1 VRDESDPSAQLQR
14 KEDNSSFPDLL
25 YKLQGWA
32 VVAQPL
38 LFWAVTICFLLG
50 MLSAIHL
57 VHNQKEITMKTI
69 TASLFALVLSA
80 PFALANGC
88 GMHGEQEASMS
99 CITGQAWDA
108 EAKQCVDTSA

>member
-1 VRDESDPSAQLQR
+1 M
-14 KEDNSSFPDLL
+14 
-25 YKLQGWA
+25 
-32 VVAQPL
+32 AQPL
-38 LFWAVTICFLLG
+38 LFAAVTICFLYG
-50 MLSAIHL
+50 MMSAIHDR
-57 VHNQKEITMKTI
+57 HNLKEITMKTI

-99 CITGQAWDA
+99 CTTGQAWDA

>member
-1 VRDESDPSAQLQR
+1 
-14 KEDNSSFPDLL
+14 
-25 YKLQGWA
+25 
-32 VVAQPL
+32 
-38 LFWAVTICFLLG
+38 
-50 MLSAIHL
+50 
-57 VHNQKEITMKTI
+57 MKTI

-108 EAKQCVDTSA
+108 ESKQCVDTSA

>member
-1 VRDESDPSAQLQR
+1 M
-14 KEDNSSFPDLL
+14 
-25 YKLQGWA
+25 
-32 VVAQPL
+32 AQPL
-38 LFWAVTICFLLG
+38 LFKAVTICFLLG
-50 MLSAIHL
+50 MLSAIRLSHK
-57 VHNQKEITMKTI
+57 QREITMKTI

-99 CITGQAWDA
+99 CTTGQAWDA